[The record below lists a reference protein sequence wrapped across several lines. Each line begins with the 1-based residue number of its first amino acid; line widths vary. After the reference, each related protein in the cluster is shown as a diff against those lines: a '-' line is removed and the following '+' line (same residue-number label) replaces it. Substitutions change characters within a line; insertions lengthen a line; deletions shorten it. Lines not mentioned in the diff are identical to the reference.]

1 MNMIGQPNG
10 NSIVMEFNMES
21 GDVIWTFQENF
32 YGAKQSGAFRLP
44 NGNTFFTAAGEG
56 MFEVTNDGVIVWE
69 LSVEDVFRA
78 QKYPSSYLTLFG
90 DINGDGTLN
99 VNDIVLIVNSI
110 MGGVYNANGDINND
124 NVLNILDIVT
134 ISTII
139 LGE

>member
-1 MNMIGQPNG
+1 MIGQPNG

-21 GDVIWTFQENF
+21 GDVIWTFQDNF

-44 NGNTFFTAAGEG
+44 NGNTFVTASGDG
-56 MFEVTNDGVIVWE
+56 MFEVTNDGMIVWE

-78 QKYPSSYLTLFG
+78 QKYSSDYIILSG
-90 DINGDGTLN
+90 DMNGDGVLN

-110 MGGVYNANGDINND
+110 MGGVYNANGDINQD
-124 NVLNILDIVT
+124 GILNILDIVT

-139 LGE
+139 LGG